1 METPLRES
9 EAALGAVFGEV
20 AGARLPRHYGDPPAE
35 YHAAREA
42 VGVADRSDLAHVR
55 LWGKEPARML
65 HGLIT
70 NDLLGAPSGRG
81 VYAAM
86 LTPKGRMIAELRA
99 FVLPRAGG
107 TEVLVE
113 LPREALDGTTAHL
126 KKFVPPMF
134 ARWAN
139 VSAEVGT
146 IGCYG
151 PRARELLTRVLGADV
166 PALDE
171 DAFLEASFG
180 SERVLTA
187 GSRYTGEPG
196 FDLTAASTVLPALW
210 DSLLAEGADLGVRSV
225 GFGTLE
231 TLRIEAGR
239 PRYGAELTEETIPTE
254 AYESTGQM
262 KRAISFTKG
271 CYTGQEVIVRIAHR
285 GHVNRHLRG
294 LLLGDVPTPAPR
306 TPLFHPESGKEVGWT
321 TSAAASP
328 LRAQTIALA
337 YLRREVAPGDT
348 VRLGAAEGAEG
359 RVVEVPF

>member
-1 METPLRES
+1 
-9 EAALGAVFGEV
+9 
-20 AGARLPRHYGDPPAE
+20 
-35 YHAAREA
+35 
-42 VGVADRSDLAHVR
+42 
-55 LWGKEPARML
+55 
-65 HGLIT
+65 
-70 NDLLGAPSGRG
+70 
-81 VYAAM
+81 
-86 LTPKGRMIAELRA
+86 MIAELRA
-99 FVLPRAGG
+99 FALPRPDG

-113 LPREALDGTTAHL
+113 LPREALDGTVAHL

-134 ARWAN
+134 ARWAD
-139 VSAEVGT
+139 VSDEVGT
-146 IGCYG
+146 LGCYG
-151 PRARELLTRVLGADV
+151 PRARELLTRVLGADI

-171 DAFLEASFG
+171 DAFLETAFG
-180 SERVLTA
+180 SERVLVA
-187 GSRYTGEPG
+187 GSRQTGEPG
-196 FDLTAASTVLPALW
+196 FELTAASTALPALW
-210 DSLLAEGADLGVRSV
+210 DSLLAEGADLDVRPV

-262 KRAISFTKG
+262 ERAISFTKG

-294 LLLGDVPTPAPR
+294 LLLGDAPTPAPG

-337 YLRREVAPGDT
+337 YLRREIAPGDT
-348 VRLGAAEGAEG
+348 VRLGAADGREG